1 MVKYSYVLTSVPMDT
16 SDSLRITAN
25 IVIFAILY
33 TFAGAGLSYVMYY
46 LFDVFG
52 DEWKRKTFSFQMTD
66 IFVEISIIA
75 VGAFWVNRLFNEY
88 IPIIP
93 VKSTL
98 VDFVNTYTVGLFFMF
113 TIFLFL
119 TDLTEKLSYIHSY
132 FLEGYFDYIFPAEG
146 SILDFSLHYSEEQ
159 RKKFAKQ
166 NKN

>member
-1 MVKYSYVLTSVPMDT
+1 MNAG
-16 SDSLRITAN
+16 DSLRITAN
-25 IVIFAILY
+25 IVIFAIMY

-52 DEWKRKTFSFQMTD
+52 EEWKRKSFSFKMTD
-66 IFVEISIIA
+66 IFVEVSMIA
-75 VGAFWVNRLFNEY
+75 VSAFWVNRLFNEY

-93 VKSTL
+93 VRSTL
-98 VDFVNTYTVGLFFMF
+98 VEFVNTYTVGLFFMF

-119 TDLTEKLSYIHSY
+119 SDLTEKLTYIHDY
-132 FLEGYFDYIFPAEG
+132 FLEDYFDYLFPAEG
-146 SILDFSLHYSEEQ
+146 SILDFSLRYSKEQ